1 VVNQQHARAK
11 LPGHACAEQAGRA
24 CADDDGIKSLGGNGV
39 TALSMRVFSQ
49 KCLKNRLEIA
59 PSMVDA
65 SL

>member
-1 VVNQQHARAK
+1 